1 MEKTST
7 VRVNGNMIL
16 KDTSSRLVWTSAI
29 AGRATAFWMKRAKSF
44 WNRKWRRHRKRCNRS

>member
-1 MEKTST
+1 MKKTNT
-7 VRVNGNMIL
+7 VRVNGNMIFR

-44 WNRKWRRHRKRCNRS
+44 WNRN